1 MNLSEEMALDPV
13 PGAAI
18 FNHRATRFAGEDQT
32 CQLHELSATCLP
44 GLRWLYEWLASVG
57 EYASQDLCQPSVSQA
72 LGELLRPS
80 QLERVI
86 GASHDITPVALDSV
100 RMARVVH
107 DLRGTALYQL
117 IGLTSLWSAGVP
129 VARGL
134 QAIAILAGD
143 HAKFM
148 RHAVLGLDEP
158 RRLTDSGRRL
168 HGVENLR
175 RRFPF
180 LLLVKNREEM
190 RVDFAALWDG
200 DFALTCPE
208 FSTVLKQLYNLLNN
222 ATRHAADRVVY
233 MRVYPTPA
241 EAPRAVRLVVAN
253 ALTSEDRAALS
264 PAVLAQLWRGYTS
277 TGSGLGLIASASLV
291 SEAFGLN
298 GPAQAVDLGYVGSR
312 VTDNGYI
319 AWLHWPVT

>member
-1 MNLSEEMALDPV
+1 MTLSEEMALDPV

-18 FNHRATRFAGEDQT
+18 VNHRATRFAGETQT
-32 CQLHELSATCLP
+32 CQLHELSATCLT
-44 GLRWLYEWLASVG
+44 GLRWLYEWLAAVG
-57 EYASQDLCQPSVSQA
+57 EYASQDVGQPPVSQA
-72 LGELLRPS
+72 LAELLSPG
-80 QLERVI
+80 QLEQVI
-86 GASHDITPVALDSV
+86 GAAGDITPARLDSV

-117 IGLTSLWSAGVP
+117 LQLTSLWSAGVP
-129 VARGL
+129 VAGGL
-134 QAIAILAGD
+134 QAIAILAAD
-143 HAKFM
+143 HAKLM
-148 RHAVLGLDEP
+148 RHAVLGLDET
-158 RRLTDSGRRL
+158 RRLMDSSRRL

-180 LLLVKNREEM
+180 LLLVKARKE
-190 RVDFAALWDG
+190 VHLDFAASWDG

-222 ATRHAADRVVY
+222 AARHAADRVVH

-241 EAPRAVRLVVAN
+241 QAPPAVRFVVAN
-253 ALTSEDRAALS
+253 TLTSEDRATMS
-264 PAVLAQLWRGYTS
+264 PAVLAQLWRGYTTTS
-277 TGSGLGLIASASLV
+277 SGVGLLASASLV
-291 SEAFGLN
+291 SEAFGLHS
-298 GPAQAVDLGYVGSR
+298 PAQAVDLGYVGSR

>member
-1 MNLSEEMALDPV
+1 MTLSEEMALDPV

-18 FNHRATRFAGEDQT
+18 VNHCATRFAGETQT
-32 CQLHELSATCLP
+32 CQLHELSATCWP
-44 GLRWLYEWLASVG
+44 GLRWLYAWLVSVG
-57 EYASQDLCQPSVSQA
+57 AYASHDVSQPSVAQA
-72 LGELLRPS
+72 LGELLSPG
-80 QLERVI
+80 QMERVV
-86 GASHDITPVALDSV
+86 GAAHDITPDVLDAV

-107 DLRGTALYQL
+107 DLRGTALHQL
-117 IGLTSLWSAGVP
+117 IGLTSLWAAGVP
-129 VARGL
+129 VAGGL
-134 QAIAILAGD
+134 HAIAILAGD
-143 HAKFM
+143 HAKLM
-148 RHAVLGLDEP
+148 AHTVWGLDEP

-175 RRFPF
+175 RRLPI
-180 LLLVKNREEM
+180 LRLVHNREEV
-190 RVDFAALWDG
+190 RIDFTALWDG

-222 ATRHAADRVVY
+222 AARHAADRVVR

-253 ALTSEDRAALS
+253 TLTSEDRAALS
-264 PAVLAQLWRGYTS
+264 AAVLAQLWRGYTS
-277 TGSGLGLIASASLV
+277 TGSGLGLVASASLV
-291 SEAFGLN
+291 SEAFGLH